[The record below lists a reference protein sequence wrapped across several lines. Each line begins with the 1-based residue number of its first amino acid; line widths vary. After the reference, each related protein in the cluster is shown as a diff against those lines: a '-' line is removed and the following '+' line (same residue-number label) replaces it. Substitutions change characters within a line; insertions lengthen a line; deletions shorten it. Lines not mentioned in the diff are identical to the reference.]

1 MYYDIFIFFAIFE
14 KKEVIF
20 LHHKKMY
27 IKIIVFI
34 LCILHNLISLRF
46 YKIKNKKNILN
57 IYINVFINILFDGL
71 IDSI

>member
-34 LCILHNLISLRF
+34 CILHNLISLRF